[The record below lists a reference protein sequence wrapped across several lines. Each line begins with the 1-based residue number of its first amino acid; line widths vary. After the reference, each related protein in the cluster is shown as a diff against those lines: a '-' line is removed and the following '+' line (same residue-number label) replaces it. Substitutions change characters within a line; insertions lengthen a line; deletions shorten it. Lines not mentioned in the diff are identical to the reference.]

1 MATMENAL
9 TCNEYWEERLRT
21 IMECACHCLN
31 VRETTGFRFRESFQR
46 MQWNEKMKILEGL
59 NGLFVGVEGSE
70 KNAVAE
76 TEERTDKFWDDDVSS
91 SASLVQLSKLVATKM
106 ADPSTHDFYDFWKL
120 STQP

>member
-1 MATMENAL
+1 MATMETAL

-31 VRETTGFRFRESFQR
+31 VRETTGFGFRESFQR

-76 TEERTDKFWDDDVSS
+76 TGENRQILGRWCFFFCLIGSGFAAVILG
-91 SASLVQLSKLVATKM
+91 ASLAI
-106 ADPSTHDFYDFWKL
+106 
-120 STQP
+120 